1 MESEKSE
8 KPLSPKKNS
17 LLESVIG
24 SAKAY
29 NDSINR
35 MGKSISKI
43 FQYDAEKNAQ
53 PFKTNVLLEDIRE
66 LQERMEKSQ
75 PPLWTQYA
83 ILFLTIA
90 STIIGIWALLHS
102 YGII

>member
-35 MGKSISKI
+35 MGKSRWV
-43 FQYDAEKNAQ
+43 Y
-53 PFKTNVLLEDIRE
+53 T
-66 LQERMEKSQ
+66 
-75 PPLWTQYA
+75 
-83 ILFLTIA
+83 
-90 STIIGIWALLHS
+90 
-102 YGII
+102 